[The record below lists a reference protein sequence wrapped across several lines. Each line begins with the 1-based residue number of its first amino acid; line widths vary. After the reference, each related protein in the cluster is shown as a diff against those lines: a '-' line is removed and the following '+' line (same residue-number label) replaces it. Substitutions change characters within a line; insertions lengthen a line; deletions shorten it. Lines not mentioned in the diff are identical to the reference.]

1 MSIKGRFPQE
11 PFQECWARRADLEG
25 HYRER
30 VGRGSAAAME
40 GAVLLAEHGGGGL
53 ALVELF
59 ATDRT
64 VGSAR

>member
-1 MSIKGRFPQE
+1 MLL
-11 PFQECWARRADLEG
+11 ECWARRAESEG
-25 HYRER
+25 PSRER
-30 VGRGSAAAME
+30 VGMTSVAAME
-40 GAVLLAEHGGGGL
+40 GVVLLAEHGGGGL